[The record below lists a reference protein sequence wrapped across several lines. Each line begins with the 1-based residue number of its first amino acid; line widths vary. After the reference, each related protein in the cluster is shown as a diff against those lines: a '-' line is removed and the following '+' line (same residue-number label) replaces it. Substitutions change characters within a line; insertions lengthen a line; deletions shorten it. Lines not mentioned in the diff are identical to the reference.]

1 METILMHM
9 KQQTPACLEEFEA
22 LYAKKYVTFNNQH
35 KIYLNQLPEAMV
47 LGLLFEYMN
56 ENAIDF
62 TISDIS
68 TDNLKSEIMAVL
80 KQFEETIKHFS

>member
-22 LYAKKYVTFNNQH
+22 FYAKKYVTFNNQH
-35 KIYLNQLPEAMV
+35 KINLNQLPEAML
-47 LGLLFEYMN
+47 LGLILDYMS